1 MLVFQNKSKMT
12 ENDVGNAR
20 IARQLTNSPQ
30 DVHIRKELGKIL
42 STEWSQQAMSSL
54 RGELSGFFLYAL
66 DHQVSQI

>member
-54 RGELSGFFLYAL
+54 R
-66 DHQVSQI
+66 